1 MWALVKKDEGF
12 KVGEFIIV
20 KGEKFRIKQQGKIKA
35 LSKLGL

>member
-20 KGEKFRIKQQGKIKA
+20 KGEKFRIK
-35 LSKLGL
+35 